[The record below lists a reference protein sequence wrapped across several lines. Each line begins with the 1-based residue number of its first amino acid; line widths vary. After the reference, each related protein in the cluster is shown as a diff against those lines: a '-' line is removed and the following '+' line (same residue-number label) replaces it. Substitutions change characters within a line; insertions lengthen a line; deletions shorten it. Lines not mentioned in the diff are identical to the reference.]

1 MNQWAVSSVLLA
13 SSRERGW
20 AQWNTHDALASGGT
34 PCFYRCTYFY
44 RTSQG
49 EASTEGSKQTI
60 WVPVSLNFGGR
71 WRNPSSEGGGERHA
85 LLPGEQELLS
95 PASSLPGNPEGV
107 QMPDLNKL
115 LVFKASTTWTPCC
128 QLSASRLGPV
138 SAEVVK
144 LRPTGHV

>member
-1 MNQWAVSSVLLA
+1 MSLRAGGRNREMNQWAVSSVLLA

-85 LLPGEQELLS
+85 LLLGEQELLG

-107 QMPDLNKL
+107 PDARFEQAAGLQSQYNLDPL
-115 LVFKASTTWTPCC
+115 LPTFC
-128 QLSASRLGPV
+128 LPV
-138 SAEVVK
+138 GT
-144 LRPTGHV
+144 R